1 MSSWPVLAVGL
12 RLQGEPVLVVGA
24 GNVATEKIAKLRL
37 CGANLTVVAPEAC
50 DAVQQLALD
59 GQLRWIQ
66 RVFKEEDVLGRLL
79 VVSATGREGVDLQ
92 VYAACNSRNILCN
105 SADVP
110 EACNVWLMA
119 QIQEGPL
126 TLAVGT
132 SGTAPGLAR
141 RLIREARAGL
151 PADVAERIVQY
162 ANLRRWT
169 IEDLAAGPQHL
180 AARMAML
187 RELATQPWS
196 WLSLAAETQREELA
210 RRWNSRDQPR

>member
-24 GNVATEKIAKLRL
+24 GNVATEKIAKLQL

-50 DAVQQLALD
+50 YAVQQLALD

-66 RVFKEEDVLGRLL
+66 RVFQEEDVLGRLL

-92 VYAACNSRNILCN
+92 VYAACKRRNILCN

-119 QIQEGPL
+119 QSQEGPL

-141 RLIREARAGL
+141 RLLREARAGL

-162 ANLRRWT
+162 ADLRRWT
-169 IEDLAAGPQHL
+169 IDELAAGPQHL

-187 RELATQPWS
+187 RELAMRPWN
-196 WLSLAAETQREELA
+196 WLSLATETQRGELTL
-210 RRWNSRDQPR
+210 RWNNRDQPR

>member
-1 MSSWPVLAVGL
+1 MSTWPVLAVGL
-12 RLQGEPVLVVGA
+12 RLQGDPVLVVGA
-24 GNVATEKIAKLRL
+24 GNVATEKIAKLQL

-50 DAVQQLALD
+50 DAVQRLAQD
-59 GQLRWIQ
+59 GQLHWIQ
-66 RVFKEEDVLGRLL
+66 RVFQEEDVLGRLL

-92 VYAACNSRNILCN
+92 VYAACKRRNILCN

-119 QIQEGPL
+119 QSQEGPL

-141 RLIREARAGL
+141 RLLQEARAGL

-162 ANLRRWT
+162 ADLRRWT
-169 IEDLAAGPQHL
+169 IDELAAGPQHL

-187 RELATQPWS
+187 RELAQKPWT
-196 WLSLAAETQREELA
+196 WLSLATETQREELA
-210 RRWNSRDQPR
+210 RRWSSGDQPR